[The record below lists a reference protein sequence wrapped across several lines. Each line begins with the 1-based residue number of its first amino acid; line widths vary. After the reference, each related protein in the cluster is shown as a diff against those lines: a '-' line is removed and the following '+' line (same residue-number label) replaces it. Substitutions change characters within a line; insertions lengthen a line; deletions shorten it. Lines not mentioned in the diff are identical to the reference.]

1 MVSYTVKKNIMKNFV
16 LVFSSI
22 FISLI
27 IIELLLRSFGFE
39 TWKYNEHALKEP
51 TTNKYHPILGW
62 KPKEGVYNF
71 PPYTKN
77 GNYTKFTILKDG
89 NRYSGKSTTNIKGD
103 IIFVG
108 GSFAQGWAIND
119 EETFSYLFQKK
130 LSNFRVKNYGV
141 SGYGSFQSFLMLEEI
156 LKKNRN
162 VKLVIY
168 GYMWHHETRNYGNT
182 SWIQALNRFKTRNH
196 VALPYARLDKNNN

>member
-1 MVSYTVKKNIMKNFV
+1 MNFAVKKNIIEKFV

-27 IIELLLRSFGFE
+27 IIELLLRAFGFE
-39 TWKYNEHALKEP
+39 TWKYREYDLKQP

-62 KPKEGVYNF
+62 KPKEGVYDF

-89 NRYSGKSTTNIKGD
+89 NRYSGKSTTNVKGD
-103 IIFVG
+103 IIFIG
-108 GSFAQGWAIND
+108 GSFGQGWAVND

-130 LSNFRVKNYGV
+130 LSNFKVKNYSV
-141 SGYGSFQSFLMLEEI
+141 AGYGSFQSLLMLEEI

-168 GYMWHHETRNYGNT
+168 CY
-182 SWIQALNRFKTRNH
+182 I
-196 VALPYARLDKNNN
+196 